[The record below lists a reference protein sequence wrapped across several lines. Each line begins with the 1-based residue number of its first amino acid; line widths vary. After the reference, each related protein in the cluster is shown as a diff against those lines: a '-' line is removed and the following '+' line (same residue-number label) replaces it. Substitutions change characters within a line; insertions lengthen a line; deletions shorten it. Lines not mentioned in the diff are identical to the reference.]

1 MENEELNGDKLLDR
15 LRLENVAGKRNL
27 IEDLK
32 KRKSQRSMSLLVEML
47 QDESW
52 YLREQAV
59 KALSEAGSEARE
71 PVSALLEN
79 GLWYTRAAAA
89 KVLGEIGGEDEVG
102 RLVDCLTD
110 SNMTVQGAAA
120 AALVQISKASSVEG
134 LARALASRPP
144 QVKHRALSCLRL
156 LDREL
161 ASSIEDFWERQV
173 AGRGRGAPS
182 TPGPNEGS

>member
-1 MENEELNGDKLLDR
+1 MENEELDGDKLLDR
-15 LRLENVAGKRNL
+15 LRLKNVAGKRNL

-32 KRKSQRSMSLLVEML
+32 KRKSQRSISLLVEML

-59 KALSEAGSEARE
+59 KALSEAGPEARE
-71 PVSALLEN
+71 PVSVLLEN

-89 KVLGEIGGEDEVG
+89 KVLGEVGGEGEVE

-120 AALVQISKASSVEG
+120 AALVRISKASSVEV
-134 LARALASRPP
+134 LARALASRPH
-144 QVKHRALSCLRL
+144 QAKQRALSCLRI

-161 ASSIEDFWERQV
+161 ASSIEEFWDRQV
-173 AGRGRGAPS
+173 TGGGREA
-182 TPGPNEGS
+182 PGPNERS